1 VGGFRL
7 NPEGCGVAA
16 KIAALVKVYKHEGA
30 GTRVVE
36 TVDAA
41 WLQPGS
47 GVVVWV
53 VMDNPTSEEAKIL
66 SNVFHIHELAIED
79 ALAEIHF
86 PKIESYGD
94 YLYLVLHGIDFQA
107 RHHTFRTKD
116 VDFFV
121 APQFLITIHHGVSRS
136 IKKVEQVCERNS
148 QMLAEGTAAL
158 LHRLIDALVDNYRP
172 EIEKLQERLDKLE
185 TEVFEKP
192 NPKLARQ
199 ILDFKRDV
207 ASMRK
212 VVLPERDAVGR
223 LARREFPLITEQ
235 LAYRFRDVHDHLVR
249 LSDEAM
255 FFQDRISGILDAHLS
270 AVSNQLNAVMKV
282 LTLISTIFLPLTV
295 LTGMYG
301 MNVTLPHMPGGDPW
315 QFWWVVGIM
324 VALSGGM
331 IMYFKSRGWI

>member
-1 VGGFRL
+1 M
-7 NPEGCGVAA
+7 
-16 KIAALVKVYKHEGA
+16 VKVFKHEA
-30 GTRVVE
+30 GNT
-36 TVDAA
+36 TAVDAVDPV
-41 WLQPGS
+41 WLKPGS
-47 GVVVWV
+47 GVLVWV
-53 VMDNPTSEEAKIL
+53 LMDSPSSEEARLL
-66 SNVFHIHELAIED
+66 SDVFHIHELAVED
-79 ALAEIHF
+79 ALAEIHQ

-94 YLYLVLHGIDFQA
+94 YLYLILHGIDFQA
-107 RHHTFRTKD
+107 IQHLFKTKD
-116 VDFFV
+116 VDFFLS
-121 APQFLITIHHGVSRS
+121 PQFLITVYHGISRS
-136 IKKVEQVCERNS
+136 ISKVEQVCERNE
-148 QMLAEGTAAL
+148 QMLGEGTAAL
-158 LHRLIDALVDNYRP
+158 LHRLIDAMVDNYRP
-172 EIEKLQERLDKLE
+172 EIEKLEERLDTLE

-207 ASMRK
+207 ASLRQ
-212 VVLPERDAVGR
+212 VVLPQRDAVGR

-235 LAYRFRDVHDHLVR
+235 MAYRFRDVHDHLVR

-270 AVSNQLNAVMKV
+270 AVSNQLNSVMKV

-324 VALSGGM
+324 VGLSVGM
-331 IMYFKSRGWI
+331 IAYFRSRGWI

>member
-1 VGGFRL
+1 L
-7 NPEGCGVAA
+7 
-16 KIAALVKVYKHEGA
+16 IKVYKHEGG
-30 GTRVVE
+30 GTRAVE
-36 TVDAA
+36 TVDPA
-41 WLQPGS
+41 WLRSGS

-66 SNVFHIHELAIED
+66 NDVFHIHELAIED

-107 RHHTFRTKD
+107 RHHMFKTKD

-121 APQFLITIHHGVSRS
+121 APQFLITIHHGASRS
-136 IKKVEQVCERNS
+136 IAKVAQVCERNS
-148 QMLAEGTAAL
+148 QMLAEGTGAL
-158 LHRLIDALVDNYRP
+158 LHRLLDALVDNYRP
-172 EIEKLQERLDKLE
+172 EIEKLQERLDRLE

-207 ASMRK
+207 ASLRK

-223 LARREFPLITEQ
+223 LARREFPLVTEP

-301 MNVTLPHMPGGDPW
+301 MNVKLPHMPGGDPW

-331 IMYFKSRGWI
+331 IAYFRGRGWI